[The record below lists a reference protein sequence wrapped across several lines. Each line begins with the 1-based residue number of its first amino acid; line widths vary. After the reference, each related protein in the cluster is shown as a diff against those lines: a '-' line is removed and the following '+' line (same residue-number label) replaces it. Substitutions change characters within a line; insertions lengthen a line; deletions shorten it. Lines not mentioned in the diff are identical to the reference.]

1 MRVQIQRWALLACVA
16 LPSLGF
22 FLPQN
27 EGIVWLE
34 NYGEALR
41 QAKESHRPIFLEF
54 RCEA

>member
-1 MRVQIQRWALLACVA
+1 MRLRVRGFALLAGLVISA
-16 LPSLGF
+16 AGPL
-22 FLPQN
+22 LPQN

-41 QAKESHRPIFLEF
+41 QARQTHKPIFLEF